1 MKKTSIA
8 IVEDNKDIRE
18 ALELIIGMCDEYK
31 LVCSCINGEEALI
44 NLPDYSPD
52 VVMMDINLGGING
65 IECVRILK
73 QSNPGTLFMMCTVLE
88 EDEKIFEA
96 LSAGANGY
104 MLKKTAPS
112 KMLEAIKELCNG
124 GAPMSGIIAR
134 KVVNVFQQKNDLA
147 LGANFEMIASLSPR
161 EKGVLDLLSKGFL
174 YKEIGD
180 QLELSTETIKKHLYR
195 IYNKLHVRNRVE
207 AINVYLKR

>member
-8 IVEDNKDIRE
+8 IVEDNSDIRN
-18 ALELIIGMCDEYK
+18 ALELIIAMSDEYN
-31 LVCSCINGEEALI
+31 LVCSCINGEEALETI
-44 NLPDYSPD
+44 PDYSPE
-52 VVMMDINLGGING
+52 VVLMDINLGGVDG

-73 QSNPGTLFMMCTVLE
+73 QSNPKTLFMMCTVLE
-88 EDEKIFEA
+88 EDEKIFHA

-124 GAPMSGIIAR
+124 GAPMSSIIAR
-134 KVVNVFQQKNDLA
+134 KVVNIFQQKNN
-147 LGANFEMIASLSPR
+147 LGLGVNIEMIASLSTR
-161 EKGVLDLLSKGFL
+161 EKGVLDLLAKGFL
-174 YKEIGD
+174 YKEIGE
-180 QLELSTETIKKHLYR
+180 ELGLSAETVKKHLYH
-195 IYNKLHVRNRVE
+195 IYDKLHVRNRVE